1 MFQRQMELQEP
12 FRQGG
17 LTAQQEIMQL
27 LGIGGDKAA
36 AGYGKLLH
44 GEAISLGLRA
54 AAWLSAQIADLT
66 AEDYER
72 VVALLKLF
80 DLPVR
85 LTDDF
90 NTETIMRIA
99 RMDKKF
105 ENGKIRFVLLRKIGD
120 AYVSKDVLEGH
131 LKQALDELRK

>member
-1 MFQRQMELQEP
+1 MSNRANYQE
-12 FRQGG
+12 GYS
-17 LTAQQEIMQL
+17 L
-27 LGIGGDKAA
+27 LSYQAAA

-66 AEDYER
+66 AEDYVR
-72 VVALLKLF
+72 FGGLPRLY

-85 LTDDF
+85 LPDDF
-90 NTETIMRIA
+90 DTEDIMRIA